1 VGVPTEQD
9 YDQMLNRIR
18 MAMMYSC
25 GELAELAMGL
35 KAGLSEGDADEI
47 SSRLGKLAH
56 VLERICT
63 NESDPAPADL
73 PQPGN
78 PPSFAVGVN
87 RS

>member
-1 VGVPTEQD
+1 MGAPTEQD
-9 YDQMLNRIR
+9 YDQILNRIR

-25 GELAELAMGL
+25 GELAELAMGVT
-35 KAGLSEGDADEI
+35 AGLSEAGANEV

-56 VLERICT
+56 VLERICSDK
-63 NESDPAPADL
+63 SDPAPADL

-87 RS
+87 RH

>member
-9 YDQMLNRIR
+9 YDQMLNRIK
-18 MAMMYSC
+18 MAMIYSC
-25 GELAELAMGL
+25 GELGLLAMGV
-35 KAGLSEGDADEI
+35 KASLSEGDADEI
-47 SSRLGKLAH
+47 SSRLRKLAQ

-78 PPSFAVGVN
+78 PVIFAVGVN
-87 RS
+87 RG

>member
-1 VGVPTEQD
+1 MGVPTEQD

-18 MAMMYSC
+18 MAMVYSC
-25 GELAELAMGL
+25 GELALLAMSVT
-35 KAGLSEGDADEI
+35 AGLSESGADEV

-56 VLERICT
+56 VLERICSDK
-63 NESDPAPADL
+63 SDPAPADL